1 MMTFLLEKIS
11 TLTIGKNMD
20 KIIFSIIIL
29 MLVLAVAYAFY
40 RNRHKVSLPLP
51 TMLALPLDAALQ
63 TITVGEIKE
72 HIETLADL
80 NRFDGR
86 GAGTPG
92 NDAACR
98 YIGDILMSMG
108 YQVEFQQFA
117 FGDRQSNNIMVSL
130 PGKNEN
136 EIVVVGAHYDGQGPN
151 HPSADDNA
159 SGTSVVLAVAKAFA
173 LLSSELN
180 RTVVFQLYSAEEYG
194 CIGSA
199 YYCQHPLFP
208 KGSPDIKKHVFML
221 NMDMVGYW
229 QRMVR
234 FNLMMPNDPTP
245 DVKTLIDN
253 LSKKYAF
260 ASTITH
266 RDNAP
271 TDNAS
276 FCNAGVPVAYLH
288 TGLHQNYHQPTDTP
302 EKLNYE
308 GLENIAK
315 YAVEFLLTV
324 DQAEKPMQ
332 FNARDFVPL
341 KIEKDHGE
349 APFFKI

>member
-1 MMTFLLEKIS
+1 M
-11 TLTIGKNMD
+11 
-20 KIIFSIIIL
+20 IL
-29 MLVLAVAYAFY
+29 MLVLATVYAFY
-40 RNRHKVSLPLP
+40 HTRHTTVVPLP
-51 TMLALPLDAALQ
+51 PPVPTTPVDVALQ
-63 TITVGEIKE
+63 TITVGQIKE
-72 HIETLADL
+72 YVETLSDL
-80 NRFDGR
+80 NKFDGR

-92 NDAACR
+92 NDAACK
-98 YIGDILMSMG
+98 YISDIFTSWG
-108 YQVEFQQFA
+108 YEVELQQFT
-117 FGDRQSNNIMVSL
+117 FGDRQTNNIMASIK
-130 PGKNEN
+130 GKNDDEV
-136 EIVVVGAHYDGQGPN
+136 VVVGAHYDGQGPN

-159 SGTSVVLAVAKAFA
+159 SGTSVVLAVAKAFT
-173 LLSSELN
+173 LLNSELN

-194 CIGSA
+194 LIGSN

-208 KGSPDIKKHVFML
+208 KGNPDIKKHVFML

-234 FNLMMPNDPTP
+234 FNLLMPNDPTP
-245 DVKTLIDN
+245 DVKTLIEN
-253 LSKKYAF
+253 LSKKYPF

-288 TGLHQNYHQPTDTP
+288 TGIHKNYHQPTDTP

-315 YAVEFLLTV
+315 YVVEFLLAV

-332 FNARDFVPL
+332 LRSDFVPL
-341 KIEKDHGE
+341 EIEKDHGE
-349 APFFKI
+349 APFFQL